1 MLKRWIPFWAIPVL
15 IIMATGTVWLRLSI
29 IGTTYD
35 INQAEKILR
44 QLQKDRQ
51 QLELKLASLRSPRR
65 LEALAKSKFDLKQPR
80 SDQIIHLAGPS
91 PGHLPGSAAGGTRG
105 Q

>member
-1 MLKRWIPFWAIPVL
+1 MLKRWVPLWTIPVL

-35 INQAEKILR
+35 INQAEKTLR

-65 LEALAKSKFDLKQPR
+65 LEALARSKFDLAQPR
-80 SDQIIHLAGPS
+80 SDQIIHLTGP
-91 PGHLPGSAAGGTRG
+91 GGVRAP
-105 Q
+105 